1 LLSRKEKEKL
11 VVRLAQEGKTTREI
25 AKEVHISLK
34 DIGNIIRKHSGDEDN
49 DQDQDQVKKP
59 TLESRAFKMFKE
71 GKSNVDVAI
80 YLNLPAQDVLSL
92 YQDFQSLSNLDE
104 FSSIYTELSNDLRF
118 FIELYY
124 RLKEEGLIT
133 TRDILNLARS
143 GVQLRD
149 LGITINELYDEIGR
163 LNITRM
169 DLRDKM
175 AMMQR
180 L

>member
-1 LLSRKEKEKL
+1 MLLSRKEKEK
-11 VVRLAQEGKTTREI
+11 VVIRLAQEGKTTRAI

-34 DIGNIIRKHSGDEDN
+34 DIGNIIRKHTGDD
-49 DQDQDQVKKP
+49 DHDQDQVKKP
-59 TLESRAFKMFKE
+59 TLESQAFKMFKE

-92 YQDFQSLSNLDE
+92 YQDFQSLSNLDK
-104 FSSIYTELSNDLRF
+104 FSSIYRELSNDLRF

-169 DLRDKM
+169 DLRDKI